1 MSKIVLTEEDVTNV
15 PATGKSNLYIKT
27 DGSLATRDASGTETV
42 VLTSGAIGTTVQ
54 AYDANLTTWAGKT
67 APTGTVVGTS
77 DSQTLT
83 NKTLTAV
90 VLDGGFSEEVYAVT
104 GTTPAL
110 DPANGSIQTWTL
122 TGASTPTDSISAG
135 ESITLMIDDGSANT
149 ITWPTM
155 TWVNNAG
162 VAPALATS
170 GYTVVG
176 LWKVGSTLYGAL
188 IGDGT

>member
-1 MSKIVLTEEDVTNV
+1 MSKIVLTEEDVINV
-15 PATGKSNLYIKT
+15 PSAGKSNLYIKT